1 MNQPRSAIT
10 TVQFYPQFKSSNR
23 YFALWY
29 FTLLLIAWNIAG
41 YLFLGFEQAYIMPLI
56 GIASA
61 VAAQFGLECL
71 DAHLHGCTPR
81 YRGGWTN
88 IANLLPPPIISGL
101 ACSMLTYTNTR
112 IAPLIFATVL
122 SIGSKVLFRAPVGN
136 GKTQHIF
143 NPSNIGIT
151 TTLLLLPAVGLAPPY
166 QFTENVVGIWNWII
180 PAIILITG
188 IYIHGRFTGRLTL
201 VLAWLV
207 GFAAQ
212 GLVRSAVF
220 HSPILVP
227 FVPMTSAGFTLF
239 TLYMIPDPATTPLHK
254 GRQAIFG
261 FATAAVYGLLFVLH
275 IVFGMFI
282 ALVAVCAVRGFG
294 LYGLHFWKSTK
305 TRAAVFAESPVPGV
319 PAAHS
324 ARASM

>member
-1 MNQPRSAIT
+1 MTQPRAAIT
-10 TVQFYPQFKSSNR
+10 TVQFYPHSKPSNR

-29 FTLLLIAWNIAG
+29 FTALLVVWNIAG
-41 YLFLGFEQAYIMPLI
+41 YVFLGFEQAYVMPLVGVGSAI
-56 GIASA
+56 IA
-61 VAAQFGLECL
+61 QLGLECL
-71 DAHLHGCTPR
+71 DAGVHGCAPR
-81 YRGGWTN
+81 YTGGWRN
-88 IANLLPPPIISGL
+88 LANLLPPAIISGL

-136 GKTQHIF
+136 GRTQHIF

-151 TTLLLLPAVGLAPPY
+151 ATLLLLPAVGLAPPY
-166 QFTENVVGIWNWII
+166 QFTENIVGIWNWII
-180 PAIILITG
+180 PGFILLTG

-201 VLAWLV
+201 VLAWLI

-212 GLVRSAVF
+212 GLIRSAVF
-220 HSPILVP
+220 HIPVLVP

-261 FATAAVYGLLFVLH
+261 FATAAIYGILFVLH
-275 IVFGMFI
+275 VVFGMFI
-282 ALVAVCAVRGFG
+282 ALAAICAVRGIG
-294 LYGLHFWKSTK
+294 LYALHFWKVS
-305 TRAAVFAESPVPGV
+305 RARNAVFAESPIAV
-319 PAAHS
+319 AAAQA